1 MRILFNEI
9 KKIFTWRILLLLVIA
24 NGVLFFLCI
33 EFHISHFP
41 NGRPSLD
48 SYRIGIEMISKYGND
63 MDEKDMRDFKK
74 TYEAQ
79 VQEAN
84 QYLHSHK
91 QFANAGVG
99 TYEDF
104 LNIDWE
110 NKEQATLRD
119 KVMIEE
125 QVDTFWE
132 LQARGTLMEFHDTK
146 EARAEAYK
154 IGANPQ
160 QEARIDEMITAGQ
173 YQVYPEVVMENFKEF
188 IFNVAIAILVSVVLI
203 ISPVFIKDRSRQ
215 LLDLQYTTRKGRE
228 LYKTKLAAALIS
240 TLGVITAL
248 LIVYFGMY
256 ALNNTEMYFHVPIH
270 MFIGTF
276 SWYDPT
282 LLQYIAL
289 TVAAIYILGFVYAL
303 LAMSFSS
310 MMPNYIALIGIQVPF
325 VIAMITY
332 GLTYLVTRIINIVMP
347 QWVVPTSYSGMVAV
361 SVLFIIFMWKREK
374 HRDIVV

>member
-1 MRILFNEI
+1 MRILFHEI

-24 NGVLFFLCI
+24 NAVLFFLRI

-63 MDEKDMRDFKK
+63 MDEEDRRDFKK
-74 TYEAQ
+74 TYEVQ

-84 QYLHSHK
+84 QYLQSNK
-91 QFANAGVG
+91 EFAEAGVG

-110 NKEQATLRD
+110 NKEQAALRD
-119 KVMIEE
+119 KIMFEE
-125 QVDTFWE
+125 QVDIFWE
-132 LQARGTLMEFHDTK
+132 LPERRRLMDFHETK
-146 EARAEAYK
+146 EARVGTYK
-154 IGANPQ
+154 NGANPR
-160 QEARIDEMITAGQ
+160 QEARFDEMISAGH

-203 ISPVFIKDRSRQ
+203 ISPVFMKDRSRQ

-228 LYKTKLAAALIS
+228 LYKTKLAAGLIS

-256 ALNNTEMYFHVPIH
+256 ALNNTEMYFNVPIH
-270 MFIGTF
+270 MFIDSF

-282 LLQYIAL
+282 LLQYMAL
-289 TVAAIYILGFVYAL
+289 TVAAIYMLGLVYAL

-332 GLTYLVTRIINIVMP
+332 GLTYLVTRIINIEVP

>member
-24 NGVLFFLCI
+24 NGVLFFLRI

-84 QYLHSHK
+84 QYLQSHK

-310 MMPNYIALIGIQVPF
+310 IMPNYIALIGIQVPF

-374 HRDIVV
+374 HRDIVI